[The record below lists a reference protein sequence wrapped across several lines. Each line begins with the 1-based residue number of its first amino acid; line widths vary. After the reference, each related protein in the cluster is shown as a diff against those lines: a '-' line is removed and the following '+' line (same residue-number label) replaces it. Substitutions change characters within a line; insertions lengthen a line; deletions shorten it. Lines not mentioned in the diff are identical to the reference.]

1 MDKPLVIEI
10 DETIG
15 DLVSVVD
22 AATQIRKIPC
32 YLLEMIL
39 SDVLSQVQE
48 VARREREIARQSLE
62 KQIAEAKAA
71 EANAK
76 EAPSEANEENT
87 EV

>member
-1 MDKPLVIEI
+1 MEKPLVIEI
-10 DETIG
+10 DETKR
-15 DLVSVVD
+15 DLVSVID

-48 VARREREIARQSLE
+48 VARREREFALASFKEQL
-62 KQIAEAKAA
+62 AEA
-71 EANAK
+71 ENT
-76 EAPSEANEENT
+76 PTNEDNT